1 MKLSEKV
8 LDCRLSP
15 IRKFH
20 PYAVSAA
27 AQGKTIYH
35 LNIGQPDIHTPSAY
49 RDALKSFSESVLAY
63 APSPGIPELVDAIR
77 GYYCDLGVC
86 LERDN
91 VLVTTGGS
99 EALDITMKCI
109 LDEGSEVIVAEPFY
123 PNYYTFIRAN
133 GGKVVPIPTC
143 AEDGYRFATREKIE
157 PLITSKTRAILF
169 TNPGNPTGTILSK
182 EDLRL
187 LADVAKQHDLYLVGD
202 EVYRE
207 FIYDGSKLA
216 TIGAMDDIK
225 DNIILIDS
233 VSKRFSACGARIG
246 AMISRN
252 TELMQQA
259 MKLAQA
265 RLSVATVD
273 QLAASALYS
282 VDQRYFAAV
291 RKEYRHRRDVC
302 YAKLME
308 IPGVVCAEPMG
319 AFYMMA
325 KLPVDNTDDFQRWL
339 LEEFED
345 HGETLMFAPGSGFY
359 AAADGGRQEARFA
372 YVLEAP
378 KLARAMELLKLAIE
392 KYNRMKSE

>member
-1 MKLSEKV
+1 MKLSEKT

-35 LNIGQPDIHTPSAY
+35 LNIGQPDIHTPAVY

-63 APSPGIPELVDAIR
+63 APSPGIPELIDAIR
-77 GYYCDLGVC
+77 GYYCDIGVR

-109 LDEGSEVIVAEPFY
+109 LDEDSEVIVAEPFY
-123 PNYYTFIRAN
+123 PNYYTFIRSN
-133 GGKVVPIPTC
+133 GGRVVPIPTC
-143 AEDGYRFATREKIE
+143 AENGYRFASREKIE
-157 PLITSKTRAILF
+157 PLITKKTRAILF
-169 TNPGNPTGTILSK
+169 TNPGNPTGTILSQ

-187 LADVAKQHDLYLVGD
+187 LADIAKEHDLYLIGD

-207 FIYDGSKLA
+207 FIYDGSNRLS
-216 TIGAMDDIK
+216 TIGSMEDVK
-225 DNIILIDS
+225 ENIILIDS

-259 MKLAQA
+259 LKLAQA

-273 QLAASALYS
+273 QLAAAALYS
-282 VDQRYFAAV
+282 VDQSYFKAV

-325 KLPVDNTDDFQRWL
+325 KLPVDDTDKFQRWL

-378 KLARAMELLKLAIE
+378 KLARAMEILKKAIE
-392 KYNRMKSE
+392 QYNNR